1 MNKSIIYSSSALPFT
16 FLALLYYVREDGI
29 PSFPDYPVV
38 VGPEALKFNDSQ
50 GPEVPATPRCPRGP
64 NDPRRHANPTRFRSD
79 RSPLFY

>member
-1 MNKSIIYSSSALPFT
+1 MIEIAINDLLIYSSSALPFN

-50 GPEVPATPRCPRGP
+50 GPKSPCNPALSQGTK
-64 NDPRRHANPTRFRSD
+64 
-79 RSPLFY
+79 